1 MADPFLAE
9 IRMFGFNYPPAYWA
23 FCNGQDY
30 PISQNSALFAL
41 ISNTFGGDGRTS
53 MAVPNLQ
60 DRAPMQPGYG
70 PGLTTRYYGKLG
82 GVSAVA
88 LTQEQIPTHSHEFQA
103 SKESESKSPAG
114 MYVGKSRGS
123 IYYDQTPESPTQ
135 LAIQAV
141 NNTGQSYKHENRQ
154 PYLPLNFCI
163 CMNGT
168 FPQRN

>member
-1 MADPFLAE
+1 
-9 IRMFGFNYPPAYWA
+9 MFGFNYPPAYWA

-30 PISQNSALFAL
+30 PISQNSPLFAL
-41 ISNTFGGDGRTS
+41 ISNTFGGDGRTT

-70 PGLTTRYYGKLG
+70 PGLTTRYYGKFG

-88 LTQEQIPTHSHEFQA
+88 LTYPQIPTHNHEPVKA
-103 SKESESKSPAG
+103 SKGDKDVAGPAG
-114 MYVGKSRGS
+114 MYVGKSS
-123 IYYDQTPESPTQ
+123 TNDLLYNTTAANPTQ
-135 LAIQAV
+135 LATQAV
-141 NNTGQSYKHENRQ
+141 QNTGQSYKHENRQ